1 MSDGTTRARR
11 RIGRNGPEVLA
22 VGLGCM
28 SLSGTYGTSDD
39 EAAIPF
45 LHRAIALGVDF
56 LDSSDAY
63 GLGQNEEVLGRA
75 LKGRRDKVVLATKFG
90 QDRRSGGVNGRPEYV
105 QQACDASLK
114 RLGVEVI
121 DLYYQHRVDPAVPV
135 EDTVGAMSRLVEQG
149 KVRFLGL
156 CEARPDRIR
165 RGHAV
170 HPIAAVQSEFSL
182 LYREVAD
189 ETRATTRDLG
199 ISFVAYSPLG
209 RSLLAGV
216 IPDFANLSEGDTR
229 KRHPRFEGEN
239 FQKNRVL
246 VERAEA
252 IAADKECTVAQALA
266 CLAAGARP
274 RRDPDPGHQ
283 AHRAG
288 GGEPR
293 RSRCPVDAGGDRQH
307 RRSGPG
313 RCRRRAALS
322 RRRHEGRVY
331 LNDAPLPHRGRGWPP
346 RKRRAGEGERR
357 GSASYRASPL
367 YLSVAGRREAG
378 EAIGGRE
385 PVSP

>member
-1 MSDGTTRARR
+1 MNDGATRERR
-11 RIGRNGPEVLA
+11 RIGRNGLEVLA

-28 SLSGTYGTSDD
+28 SLSGTYGESDD
-39 EAAIPF
+39 NAAVPF
-45 LHRAIALGVDF
+45 LHRAIELGVDF

-75 LKGRRDKVVLATKFG
+75 LKGRREKVVLATKFG

-105 QQACDASLK
+105 QQACEASLK
-114 RLGVEVI
+114 RLGVDVI
-121 DLYYQHRVDPAVPV
+121 DLYYQHRVDPGVPV

-165 RGHAV
+165 RAHAV

-199 ISFVAYSPLG
+199 ISFVAYSPLS

-229 KRHPRFEGEN
+229 RRHPRFEGDN

-252 IAADKECTVAQALA
+252 IAADKRCTVAQLSLAWLLAQGPDVIAIPGTKRVERVEENLGALA
-266 CLAAGARP
+266 VRLTPEEIESIAEAVPLGAAAGLRYP
-274 RRDPDPGHQ
+274 E
-283 AHRAG
+283 G
-288 GGEPR
+288 GMKG
-293 RSRCPVDAGGDRQH
+293 VF
-307 RRSGPG
+307 
-313 RCRRRAALS
+313 
-322 RRRHEGRVY
+322 
-331 LNDAPLPHRGRGWPP
+331 
-346 RKRRAGEGERR
+346 
-357 GSASYRASPL
+357 
-367 YLSVAGRREAG
+367 
-378 EAIGGRE
+378 I
-385 PVSP
+385 